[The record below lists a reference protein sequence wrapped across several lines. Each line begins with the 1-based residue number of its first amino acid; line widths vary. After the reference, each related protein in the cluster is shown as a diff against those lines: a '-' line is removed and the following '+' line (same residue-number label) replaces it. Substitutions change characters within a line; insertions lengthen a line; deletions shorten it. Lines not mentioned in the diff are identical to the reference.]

1 MMGIEK
7 YKNTRIKFLDKTLGF
22 MSYVHVH
29 KALYLSEICIIL
41 NLVMQKH
48 LNGINS

>member
-1 MMGIEK
+1 M
-7 YKNTRIKFLDKTLGF
+7 LVF
-22 MSYVHVH
+22 MSYDHVH
-29 KALYLSEICIIL
+29 KALYLSELWIIL